1 MGIFDWFKRKPPI
14 VDRDG
19 VVDFLDTR
27 AAFMVQKNIFDYAR
41 ALSGPFFSKLVLE
54 EEFKKAVDK
63 ARWSS
68 FPLALSVV
76 TEMVH
81 NALVVK
87 ARAHPQATADALSKC
102 ALEIFDRYPVPAAIG
117 EDAWNASRAT
127 LVQRLN
133 GITLHPPK
141 EIKDIPVSIGQA
153 VYDNLPFDQFLR
165 RNDFEMVAP
174 HLRVNMITM
183 HEDFVKRGNLPAIL
197 NDLLPANAAVKS
209 G

>member
-14 VDRDG
+14 VSRAD
-19 VVDFLDTR
+19 VVEFLDTR

-54 EEFKKAVDK
+54 QAFKEAVDK

-68 FPLALSVV
+68 YPLALSVV

-81 NALVVK
+81 NALLK
-87 ARAHPQATADALSKC
+87 GGANSRELAAELSRC
-102 ALEIFDRYPVPAAIG
+102 ALEVFDRYPVPGAVG
-117 EDAWNASRAT
+117 EEAWNASRET

-133 GITLHPPK
+133 GISLHPPK
-141 EIKDIPVSIGQA
+141 EIKDIAVPIAQA

-165 RNDFEMVAP
+165 RNDFEMVSH
-174 HLRVNMITM
+174 HLRVNLITM
-183 HEDFVKRGNLPAIL
+183 YQDFIKRADIAAILHEVLPA
-197 NDLLPANAAVKS
+197 PADAAR